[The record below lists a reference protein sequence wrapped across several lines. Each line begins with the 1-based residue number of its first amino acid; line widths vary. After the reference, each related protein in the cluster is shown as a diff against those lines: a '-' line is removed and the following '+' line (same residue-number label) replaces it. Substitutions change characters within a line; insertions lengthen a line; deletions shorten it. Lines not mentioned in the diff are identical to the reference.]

1 MRALEFIRDHATF
14 KLPYDFSYHMKTP
27 KNWMK
32 INIPY
37 NTGLKTYI
45 DFYFTVCPNP
55 RLTGQNLLLIK
66 NRDILPGTLPFSIQ
80 SQRPDPSFR
89 VSNAHLDRQNHT
101 YHWYLCLLTFDC
113 PLSLKRSINFE
124 VSFWCHHIDQKIQHF
139 FERISALAIKRGE
152 IKKVV

>member
-1 MRALEFIRDHATF
+1 MRALEFIRDHVTF

-55 RLTGQNLLLIK
+55 RLTG
-66 NRDILPGTLPFSIQ
+66 
-80 SQRPDPSFR
+80 
-89 VSNAHLDRQNHT
+89 
-101 YHWYLCLLTFDC
+101 
-113 PLSLKRSINFE
+113 
-124 VSFWCHHIDQKIQHF
+124 
-139 FERISALAIKRGE
+139 
-152 IKKVV
+152 